1 MSVPVIGAILL
12 FAGAPPG
19 ADVAAIAPPVLTA
32 PNLPTTI
39 PNDRPASVSSTAS
52 DSAPALQPVVDIA
65 ASGSLAPGTGNS
77 AESQAETHV
86 QDHGEIVVM
95 SRARNVPGDPLQELN
110 LASFRI
116 TQAVDE
122 TVVRPAAIAYSRIVP
137 EPVRLG
143 IRNFLDNL
151 QQPVVFANF
160 LAQHKI
166 GKAAETFVRFGIN
179 STIGV
184 LGLFDFAK
192 RKPFKLPNR
201 KNGFGS
207 TLGFY
212 GVKPG
217 PFLYLPIVGPTTARD
232 LVGLVL
238 DRLLLPIAIGKTFRK
253 PVVAI
258 PLAVLGELDQRD
270 QFDEKMEALKGD
282 ASGYYTATREE
293 YLRERQ
299 IYIDELRGKRQ
310 ALPALPLPSAPP
322 AVR

>member
-1 MSVPVIGAILL
+1 ML

-19 ADVAAIAPPVLTA
+19 ADVAAFAPPVLTA
-32 PNLPTTI
+32 LNLPTTI
-39 PNDRPASVSSTAS
+39 PNDRPAGVSFTTS
-52 DSAPALQPVVDIA
+52 DSAPALQPVVGIA

-77 AESQAETHV
+77 AENAAESQAETHV
-86 QDHGEIVVM
+86 QDHGEIVVT

-151 QQPVVFANF
+151 QQPVIFANF

-238 DRLLLPIAIGKTFRK
+238 DRLLLPLVIGKTFRK

-282 ASGYYTATREE
+282 ASGFYTATREE

-299 IYIDELRGKRQ
+299 IYIDELRGKRK
-310 ALPALPLPSAPP
+310 ARLAPPLPSAAP
-322 AVR
+322 AIR